1 MKRFIQTLIRLSQL
15 CAFWLLV
22 RFTQALLE
30 AAGLNWEACD
40 VSNAE
45 LHLQVKIQRLLHPI
59 KA

>member
-1 MKRFIQTLIRLSQL
+1 MTKILRLIQL
-15 CAFWLLV
+15 CALWLLV
-22 RFTQALLE
+22 RCTQALLA
-30 AAGLNWEACD
+30 AAGLTWEACD